1 LPGKA
6 RSQNTQVDHAQ
17 VAEFARRYRL
27 GLPQRG
33 MGAATVGMFYFM
45 AIGA

>member
-1 LPGKA
+1 MHKW
-6 RSQNTQVDHAQ
+6 RSSRIAIAWGWFS
-17 VAEFARRYRL
+17 VAL
-27 GLPQRG
+27 